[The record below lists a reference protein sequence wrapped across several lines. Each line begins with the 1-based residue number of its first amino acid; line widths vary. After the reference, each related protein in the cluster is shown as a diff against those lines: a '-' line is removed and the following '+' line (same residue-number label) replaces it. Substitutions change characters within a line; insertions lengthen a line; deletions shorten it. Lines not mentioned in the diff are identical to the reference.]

1 MKARS
6 ERRDSRSAEKTA
18 CSSAKIASRSLGLA
32 ARIEILLMVDRHIGV
47 EIRRGGMFHAGAS
60 RGSACVHDA
69 PATMVRARRDDGAAK
84 GEEAILG
91 GAEQRLASFRAL
103 LTRAHREM
111 GLEFGFRL
119 WDGSSIP
126 ADWPPGSLAV
136 AIADEGV
143 IAALL
148 RAPRVTTLANLWAA
162 KRIDL
167 VNGSLFDLVARRPKG
182 RTRDLRKALLSR
194 PALKTGFG
202 FLFLARGGP
211 WPLEALGQDR
221 ESSGSPAANKKNIAH
236 HYDVSTAFYEL
247 WLDREMV
254 YSCAYFHDWGDD
266 LDAAQIQKI
275 DMVCRKLRLKPGE
288 AVLDIGCGWGA
299 FACHAAQR
307 YGVKVHG
314 LTLSESQAAYGR
326 EKVKRLGLED
336 RVTIELID
344 YTLLPG
350 ERRFDKITSIGMFE
364 HVGAANFA
372 TYFATV
378 HRLLKPGGLFLHHA
392 ITRPGG
398 SRAART
404 GKKRADFAALTR
416 YIFPGGELDY
426 IGRTVTNLELNGFE
440 VHDVEG
446 WREHYQR
453 TCRFWHDRLATR
465 YEAACAEVGEV
476 TTRVWIAYLAAC
488 SIAFERN
495 NCGLYQTL
503 ASRRV
508 KGPVDLPPTRV
519 DLYR

>member
-1 MKARS
+1 
-6 ERRDSRSAEKTA
+6 
-18 CSSAKIASRSLGLA
+18 
-32 ARIEILLMVDRHIGV
+32 
-47 EIRRGGMFHAGAS
+47 MFHAGAS
-60 RGSACVHDA
+60 RGSACVHDVPA
-69 PATMVRARRDDGAAK
+69 PMVRARPDDGAAK

-91 GAEQRLASFRAL
+91 GVEQRLGSLRAL

-111 GLEFGFRL
+111 ALEFGFRL
-119 WDGSSIP
+119 WDGSSVP
-126 ADWPPGSLAV
+126 GDWPAGSLAV

-148 RAPRVTTLANLWAA
+148 RAPRITTLANLWAA

-167 VNGSLFDLVARRPKG
+167 VNGTLFDLVARRPKG
-182 RTRDLRKALLSR
+182 RTRDLRKALLSL

-202 FLFLARGGP
+202 FLFISRGGP
-211 WPLEALGQDR
+211 WPLEAIGKDR
-221 ESSGSPAANKKNIAH
+221 ESGGSAAANKKNIAY
-236 HYDVSTAFYEL
+236 HYDISNAFYEL
-247 WLDREMV
+247 WLDPEMI
-254 YSCAYFHDWGDD
+254 YTCAYFHDWSDS
-266 LDAAQIQKI
+266 LDQAQLQKI
-275 DMVCRKLRLKPGE
+275 DMTCRKLRLKRGD

-299 FACHAAQR
+299 LACHAAQR
-307 YGVKVHG
+307 YGAKVHG
-314 LTLSESQAAYGR
+314 VTLSEAQAAYAR
-326 EKVKRLGLED
+326 AKVKRLGLEES
-336 RVTIELID
+336 VTIELID
-344 YTLLPG
+344 YALTPG
-350 ERRFDKITSIGMFE
+350 EARFDKIVSIGMFE
-364 HVGAANFA
+364 AIGAASFQ

-378 HRLLKPGGLFLHHA
+378 HRLLKPGGLYLHHA

-426 IGRTVTNLELNGFE
+426 IGGTVTGLERNGFE

-446 WREHYQR
+446 WRAHYQR
-453 TCRFWHDRLATR
+453 TCRFWHDRLAAR